1 MNGAPG
7 VGKTATCRELQRL
20 LDRSVWLDG
29 DWCWMAN
36 PWIVTE
42 ETKKMVESNITYLLD
57 RFLNCSE
64 YRFVLL
70 SWIFRSDDVFSH
82 ILDGLQATDF
92 LLQKFTL
99 TCEENAFLDRLEL
112 ALEIEKWATKLN
124 LIAKCLLQIDI
135 CQDGSK
141 HGIYPSVEAIKEFFT
156 EISTFTNVKIQG
168 LMTIAPY
175 VPPEETRIYFR
186 RMGDL
191 FEKVKRDIS
200 LPQNVNME
208 ILSMG
213 MSNDYLIALEEG
225 SNCIRLGTAIFR

>member
-1 MNGAPG
+1 MS
-7 VGKTATCRELQRL
+7 REL
-20 LDRSVWLDG
+20 SVQKIVQNYKNVLSIIEKYKNDV
-29 DWCWMAN
+29 N
-36 PWIVTE
+36 KPKLVIVT
-42 ETKKMVESNITYLLD
+42 KKQPANLLLEVSKKITNPIFGENKVQEALPKISLCGNTNITWHFIGYLQ
-57 RFLNCSE
+57 RNKAKK
-64 YRFVLL
+64 VLL
-70 SWIFRSDDVFSH
+70 NFSL
-82 ILDGLQATDF
+82 I
-92 LLQKFTL
+92 
-99 TCEENAFLDRLEL
+99 ESLDRLEL
-112 ALEIEKWATKLN
+112 ALEIEKWAIKLN

-141 HGIYPSVEAIKEFFT
+141 YGIYPSVEAIKEFLT
-156 EISTFTNVKIQG
+156 EISAFTNVKIQG